1 MSTYEFEEEVKQLS
15 LQLKEKIASLRK
27 DYRDLKVF
35 KNDVDIANAR
45 EKLLVFIRKLINDTN
60 TLIGSIQRNFD
71 RNIEAAKDRE

>member
-1 MSTYEFEEEVKQLS
+1 M
-15 LQLKEKIASLRK
+15 
-27 DYRDLKVF
+27 F

-71 RNIEAAKDRE
+71 RNIEAAKDRD